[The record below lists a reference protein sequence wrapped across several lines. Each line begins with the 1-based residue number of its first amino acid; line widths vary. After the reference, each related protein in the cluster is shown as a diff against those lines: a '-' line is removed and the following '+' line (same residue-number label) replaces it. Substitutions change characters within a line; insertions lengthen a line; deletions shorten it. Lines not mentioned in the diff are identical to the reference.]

1 MQPKQNNNKP
11 HPNQGG
17 NNNNKNNN
25 NNNNNM
31 PPNLPQDWRRWLWP
45 ALLLFFLVWIVLSA
59 SSLTGSSNASNGYT
73 EIPYSLVRNQI
84 ENISQMS
91 FDSDGVNAQGR
102 FREPLT
108 VSSTTDRTVTIERFR
123 TVLPPGSAEQLQQL
137 LTEKNPSAR
146 VEGLPPQ
153 NIPLLLSLLI
163 NFLPFLLIIGF
174 FIWMSRR
181 AQGQMNGVFGFGRS
195 QAREYSAE
203 TPRVTFEDV
212 AGQDSAKREL
222 VEIVDFLSNPDKYIS
237 LGARV
242 PRGVLLVGPPGTG
255 KTLMARAVAGEANS
269 SFFSIAASEF
279 VEMFVGVGASR
290 VRDLFSRAKENS
302 PSIVFIDEIDAV
314 GRQRGAGLG
323 GGNDEREQTLNQMLA
338 ELDGFDQ
345 SATVIVMAATNR
357 PDVLDPAL
365 LRPGRFDRQVTVDL
379 PDKAGRLSILK
390 IHTRGKPLADDVN
403 LELLAGAT
411 VGFSGADLANLCN
424 EGALVAARHN
434 KKKISQGDFS
444 SAFER
449 IVLGTERPPLS
460 NEYER
465 KVVAYHEAGHAVA
478 SHFSGDSDPV
488 LKITITPRG
497 QALGVTA
504 YAADDDRRNYP
515 KTYLEAKL
523 ISALG
528 GRVAEEIVFGDIT
541 TGASQDLRYVTS
553 LARRMVSQFGMS
565 DEVGLLNFG
574 DSDTQPF
581 LGYSISQGRNYSE
594 ETAARID
601 AEVRRIIDEAHTRT
615 RTILEEHRD
624 KLEAVAQELLNTEVV
639 EGKRFYELLGEEG
652 RITQAQELFE
662 VKRTTA
668 DPVEVVVTEV
678 APTPETT
685 HPEDTPP
692 PAPKTEN
699 KPSHPLFGDTGESS

>member
-424 EGALVAARHN
+424 EGALVAARYN